1 MSTGLLRRLQLLFI
15 ATVLVVAAFSTGIS
29 FLFFLVYLVAGL
41 LLASYVYT
49 RYSLSG
55 LRARFD
61 VLNAQL
67 EVGEILRT
75 AYRVENGSRFAK
87 PVVEFS
93 NDANLPTGLPGR
105 AIGLAARSTRQWI
118 AKVPM
123 MRRGT
128 FRIGALRIRSGD
140 PFGFFSREMVVG
152 EPTSVTVFPRVYD
165 LQHWRMPTAAIDGN
179 VASRQRTESSSP
191 LVNGIRPYVH
201 GDALNR
207 VHWLSSARHQELLV
221 KEFELEQAADLWLV
235 LDLDRAA
242 HAGVGLEASS
252 EIAISA
258 AASIALR
265 TLSDNRAVGIAVSA
279 RRTQLIQPDRGTRM
293 AQKVLHLLANVEAD
307 GTRPLAQMILPM
319 LPRLRRGMTICI
331 ITGSTDRAWVR
342 PLAALRRRG
351 ISSLAVILDRAS
363 FAGRADDQS
372 RAMIGAV
379 RHALAEYGVGHH
391 VLHAGDDL
399 ASVLSSGAPVRV

>member
-1 MSTGLLRRLQLLFI
+1 MNGLLRRLQLLFL
-15 ATVLVVAAFSTGIS
+15 ATVLVVAAFSTGIN

-41 LLASYVYT
+41 VLASYLYT
-49 RYSLSG
+49 RYSLNG
-55 LRARFD
+55 IRARFD
-61 VLNAQL
+61 VLNPQL
-67 EVGEILRT
+67 QVGEILRT
-75 AYRVENGSRFAK
+75 AFHVENRSRSAK

-93 NDANLPTGLPGR
+93 NDSNLPAGLPGR
-105 AIGLAARSTRQWI
+105 AIGLGAQSSRQWI

-128 FRIGALRIRSGD
+128 YRIGALRIRAGD
-140 PFGFFSREMVVG
+140 PFGFFSREMIVG
-152 EPTSVTVFPRVYD
+152 EPATATVFPRVYD

-179 VASRQRTESSSP
+179 VSSRQRTESSSP

-207 VHWLSSARHQELLV
+207 VHWLSSARHQELQV

-242 HAGVGLEASS
+242 HAGVGLDASS
-252 EIAISA
+252 EMAISA

-279 RRTQLIQPDRGTRM
+279 RRTQIIQPDRGARM
-293 AQKVLHLLANVEAD
+293 AQKILHLLANVEAD
-307 GTRPLAQMILPM
+307 GTRPLAHMILPM

-331 ITGSTDRAWVR
+331 ITGSTDREWVR

-351 ISSLAVILDRAS
+351 VSSLAILFDRAS
-363 FAGRADDQS
+363 FAGRADDES
-372 RAMIGAV
+372 RAMVNAV
-379 RHALAEYGVGHH
+379 RHGLAEYGVVHH
-391 VLHAGDDL
+391 AVRAGDDL
-399 ASVLSSGAPVRV
+399 ESVLSAGSPVRV